1 MSKESLRIT
10 SDYSGYETRY
20 PDLLELS
27 NKQFEKQI
35 WFASKIRVV
44 EEDRMEM
51 LYSLT
56 EEQQEVV
63 KRILPTFRKYEIDV
77 SKFWTDVYP
86 KFFKAPECQE
96 AAAVVNVMELA
107 VHARFYDKINKV
119 FGTDN
124 DEHYLS
130 YLNDPIFKDR
140 AKWLGETLRNPDKK
154 LVCMVYSLVEGVSL
168 FSLFALL
175 RSFQANG
182 YNKIATTVKGTKQ
195 SAIDELLHSEILTK
209 SFNYYYAELGMDI
222 NDDTYYVDK
231 LKEQALNTVAMEEF
245 ILTSLIPSGIFN
257 GVPLSDYFDLIKML
271 VNVLFIRFGI
281 KDLLYP
287 EIKSCKL
294 YDWFLT
300 SSVAYAEPD
309 FFSKGEN
316 KEYEHSWD
324 EDGFVKCW
332 KNG

>member
-1 MSKESLRIT
+1 MIKIT
-10 SDYSGYETRY
+10 DEYNGYETKY
-20 PDLLELS
+20 PDLLEIS

-44 EEDRMEM
+44 EEDRMEL

-56 EEQQEVV
+56 DEQRFVV
-63 KRILPTFRKYEIDV
+63 ERILPTFRKYEIDV

-96 AAAVVNVMELA
+96 GAAVINAIELA

-130 YLNDPIFKDR
+130 YLNDPIFKER
-140 AKWLGETLRNPDKK
+140 AKWLGKVLKDKDKK
-154 LVCMVYSLVEGVSL
+154 KVCLNFGLVEGVSL
-168 FSLFALL
+168 FSMFALL

-182 YNKIATTVKGTKQ
+182 VNKIATTVKGTKQ
-195 SAIDELLHSEILTK
+195 SAIDELLHSEYLAK
-209 SFNYYYAELGMDI
+209 SFNYYYAEI
-222 NDDTYYVDK
+222 NSSLEEDVEYYNGLLETTYN
-231 LKEQALNTVAMEEF
+231 QVAMEEF
-245 ILTSLIPSGIFN
+245 ILNSLVPSGEFN
-257 GVPLSDYFDLIKML
+257 GVPVSDYVDLVKVL
-271 VNVLFIRFGI
+271 ANVYFVRHGCKNLPYPELGI
-281 KDLLYP
+281 K
-287 EIKSCKL
+287 CKL

-300 SSVAYAEPD
+300 SSIAYAEPD

-332 KNG
+332 KGQG